1 MCIYDTPARPVWF
14 RERWIYYVHV
24 YRITLFLNYL
34 AQIASSLVLL
44 MLGGPL
50 LISSPA
56 GVVDEDPAAR
66 CHKVKAVHL
75 RICILLWW
83 SCRVSGGLCV
93 VFFETCLFGSNLGI
107 STTYCLCLFGISAYR
122 HRASRVGVISVALL
136 GSCPSRYSSL
146 QYMLAFVLIWISHT

>member
-1 MCIYDTPARPVWF
+1 MWF

-75 RICILLWW
+75 RHPRYEAVGILTVLIF
-83 SCRVSGGLCV
+83 V
-93 VFFETCLFGSNLGI
+93 
-107 STTYCLCLFGISAYR
+107 
-122 HRASRVGVISVALL
+122 
-136 GSCPSRYSSL
+136 SRY
-146 QYMLAFVLIWISHT
+146 FI